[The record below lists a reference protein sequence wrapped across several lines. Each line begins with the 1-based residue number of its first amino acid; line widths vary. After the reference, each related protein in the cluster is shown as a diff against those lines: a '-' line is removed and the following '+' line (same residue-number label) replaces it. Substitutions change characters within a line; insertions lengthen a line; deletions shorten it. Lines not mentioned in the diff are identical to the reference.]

1 MREIVEREP
10 KDGGDGENFDD
21 IGAACHWYN
30 SNLREADIV
39 GDLLGD
45 HSHCHYPQKL
55 HVFLLG
61 SSTLEPIKIG
71 AQGPTLRAKSPLAT
85 SPW

>member
-39 GDLLGD
+39 HGDSIYARIGSRKQSVRLVRNGPHRLG
-45 HSHCHYPQKL
+45 
-55 HVFLLG
+55 
-61 SSTLEPIKIG
+61 TAMG
-71 AQGPTLRAKSPLAT
+71 AE
-85 SPW
+85 